1 MSWARRGWRPWR
13 LAFNALRVERGRRP
27 VSVREGLEP
36 EQGPR
41 LSGTTPGEEELDN
54 SQ

>member
-1 MSWARRGWRPWR
+1 MAA
-13 LAFNALRVERGRRP
+13 LFNALRVERGRRP
-27 VSVREGLEP
+27 VDVRQGLEP

-41 LSGTTPGEEELDN
+41 LSSTTTGDEEPNE